1 MKYIKNKKQVKF
13 MRRKKRFDS
22 GRWCKLVF
30 YISSWTSDEKVR
42 AKLKCVKLVVI
53 EGYSHNV
60 ETF

>member
-1 MKYIKNKKQVKF
+1 MVDDVNLFFIF
-13 MRRKKRFDS
+13 RA
-22 GRWCKLVF
+22 
-30 YISSWTSDEKVR
+30 SDEKVR